1 MQRWDESTKSL
12 KRLFCLLL
20 PVFILMTIASSI
32 NSHAESTNPTP
43 TKEYVVDD
51 YANVLSD
58 STKQVIIDQ
67 AKKYQQTAAKPQI
80 VVMTVKSTGGQSI
93 ADYADNVLE
102 NARWKLGK
110 KGLDNGTLILFA
122 QNGGKNNV
130 RISTGYGIE
139 GILPDGKT
147 NQILNNNKSL
157 LKSKN
162 ASEVDNGMQQTFQDV
177 ASIVSKEYA
186 NKSLKDAKAM
196 KNDNQHKKYVSWGI
210 LLFLVLI
217 IVAIA
222 YYLKKNNN
230 DDNDHHNHYGG
241 GSGGGNNGFWTGAL
255 LGGILGSSGS
265 GSGGNDFGGFGGDSG
280 GFSDSGGG
288 GDFGGGGSDI

>member
-1 MQRWDESTKSL
+1 M
-12 KRLFCLLL
+12 L
-20 PVFILMTIASSI
+20 PVVALMAIFSSV

-93 ADYADNVLE
+93 ADYADSILE
-102 NARWKLGK
+102 NARWKFGK
-110 KGLDNGTLILFA
+110 KGLNNGTLILFA

-139 GILPDGKT
+139 GILPDAKT

-162 ASEVDNGMQQTFQDV
+162 LSEVDNGIQQTFQDV

-186 NKSLKDAKAM
+186 NKSLKDAKAT
-196 KNDNQHKKYVSWGI
+196 KDANQRKKYVSWGI

-217 IVAIA
+217 IVGIA

-230 DDNDHHNHYGG
+230 DDDHHNHYGG
-241 GSGGGNNGFWTGAL
+241 GSGGGDNGFWTGAL
-255 LGGILGSSGS
+255 LGGILGSGGS
-265 GSGGNDFGGFGGDSG
+265 GSSGNDFGGFGGDSG
-280 GFSDSGGG
+280 GFGDSGGG

>member
-1 MQRWDESTKSL
+1 M
-12 KRLFCLLL
+12 L
-20 PVFILMTIASSI
+20 PVVTLMAIFSSV

-51 YANVLSD
+51 YANILSD

-67 AKKYQQTAAKPQI
+67 AKKYQQTEAKPQI

-93 ADYADNVLE
+93 ADYADSVLE
-102 NARWKLGK
+102 NARWKFGK

-139 GILPDGKT
+139 GILPDAKT

-241 GSGGGNNGFWTGAL
+241 GSGGGDNGFWTGAL
-255 LGGILGSSGS
+255 LGGILGSGGS